1 MATTAEV
8 KFVEDDGWRPALCV
22 RGREYASCVVADSTR
37 LSVLRVP
44 LRAFDTYPRV
54 PHRGGPYSPQRAAER
69 FLAATRRR
77 HQRLEATKEALRII
91 RITLDLPADDPDD
104 PPADPPPGQPR
115 AKQEPAVRR
124 SSGPLQMICAEL
136 AIAPAAARRALRS
149 AGLRAPYEDVDL
161 IRRTLETHRQ
171 LIDHGIK
178 RDQGTTLDS
187 NTSED

>member
-8 KFVEDDGWRPALCV
+8 KFVEDGGWRPALCV

-44 LRAFDTYPRV
+44 LREFDAYPPV
-54 PHRGGPYSPQRAAER
+54 SYRGIPYPPQRAAER

-77 HQRLEATKEALRII
+77 HQRLDATKEALRIV

-124 SSGPLQMICAEL
+124 SSGTLQTICAEL
-136 AIAPAAARRALRS
+136 TIAPAAARRALRA
-149 AGLRAPYEDVDL
+149 AGLRAPYEDAAA
-161 IRRTLETHRQ
+161 IRRIL
-171 LIDHGIK
+171 
-178 RDQGTTLDS
+178 QG
-187 NTSED
+187 